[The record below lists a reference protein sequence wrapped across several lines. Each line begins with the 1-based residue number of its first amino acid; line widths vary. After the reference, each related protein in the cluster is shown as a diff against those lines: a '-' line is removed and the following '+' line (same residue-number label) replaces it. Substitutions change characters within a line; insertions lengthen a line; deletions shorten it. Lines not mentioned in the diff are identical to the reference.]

1 MLKFMRHPLETIANV
16 EIYPIISLLMFFVFF
31 IVLYAWV
38 IGYRKEKITEMSLM
52 PFDGEQDNLNQ

>member
-38 IGYRKEKITEMSLM
+38 IGYRKEKITEMSLL

>member
-1 MLKFMRHPLETIANV
+1 MRHPLETIANV

-38 IGYRKEKITEMSLM
+38 IGYRKEKITEMSLL